1 MLALLLV
8 TGSCEEVTS
17 KPTFY
22 NAGIKVF
29 SSKIEILLT
38 VNGIISFFLL
48 SHFVVDVIVHGG

>member
-8 TGSCEEVTS
+8 TGEEVTP

-22 NAGIKVF
+22 NVGIKVF